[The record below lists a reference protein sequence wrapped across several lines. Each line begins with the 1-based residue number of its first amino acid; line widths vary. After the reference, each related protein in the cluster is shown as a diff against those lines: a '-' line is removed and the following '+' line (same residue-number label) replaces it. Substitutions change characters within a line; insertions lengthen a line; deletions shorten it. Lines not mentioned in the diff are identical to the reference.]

1 MRRVMRREEMTGVGS
16 VMEMEGDDEE
26 NSMMINWRRI
36 DIVDDLVGGVI
47 KSVLL
52 DLMMMEVL
60 SLLHRSPVPVVMD
73 AGILL
78 VVLLVGKED
87 IPLQISKLVF
97 PKCLY

>member
-1 MRRVMRREEMTGVGS
+1 MRRVTQREEMTGVGS

-26 NSMMINWRRI
+26 NSMMKTWRGI

-47 KSVLL
+47 NPVLL

-60 SLLHRSPVPVVMD
+60 SLLQRGRVPVVVD
-73 AGILL
+73 AENLL

-97 PKCLY
+97 PK